1 MLNTTIHLCEKLL
14 EGSIGVVET
23 ALKSARSESIRKIS
37 VTTNTVGATRLI
49 LAGTT
54 KSSKVLLSRNKT

>member
-23 ALKSARSESIRKIS
+23 ALKCARSESIRKIS